1 MAEAPNAN
9 PTPVRSTCGATASE
23 TTHGSRLTALANWS
37 AEMEKAKGAR
47 GSGSNQ
53 HQVRGRPQATAALR
67 TLSDIGVSKQ
77 QSSDWQKLA
86 AASFE

>member
-1 MAEAPNAN
+1 
-9 PTPVRSTCGATASE
+9 
-23 TTHGSRLTALANWS
+23 
-37 AEMEKAKGAR
+37 MEKAKGAR

-53 HQVRGRPQATAALR
+53 HQVRSPQATAAPR